1 MAPHLPPE
9 QVQYLF
15 TDLSDFFLARAE
27 ERFKTYPFMQYA
39 TLDIEKDPEMQGY
52 SLQSADVIIA
62 ANALHAT
69 RDLNSTLDNVRK
81 LLAPGGFLILLE
93 GTRYLSWLDV
103 TTSFIEGWG
112 RFEDEFRKD
121 NPLLHALVWQEALQ
135 KNGFTKVASFPED
148 HELSSLLVHNIILA
162 QVEATD
168 LSLQDVDSPPML
180 SQHSSGEMEPAGAAS
195 KFMQL
200 LIEALPTERHE
211 LLVNYVRDHV
221 TKILRLP
228 PSYPLAQQDRLMD
241 VGLDSLM
248 AVELRS
254 RLGKG
259 LEVERPLS
267 ATLVFDHP
275 TIQAIAEYLDRQL
288 FDKTEPTVSV
298 QAIALPKPEPTS
310 TANEIADLSDEEVE
324 KLLLKKLGNLG

>member
-1 MAPHLPPE
+1 
-9 QVQYLF
+9 
-15 TDLSDFFLARAE
+15 
-27 ERFKTYPFMQYA
+27 MQYR
-39 TLDIEKDPEMQGY
+39 TLDIEKDPEIQGY
-52 SLQSADVIIA
+52 TLHSADVIIA

-69 RDLNSTLDNVRK
+69 RDLNSTLAHVRK

-103 TTSFIEGWG
+103 TTSLIEGWG
-112 RFEDEFRKD
+112 RFEDEFREE
-121 NPLLHALVWQEALQ
+121 NPLLHASAWQQALQ
-135 KNGFTKVASFPED
+135 KNGFTKVANFPED
-148 HELSSLLVHNIILA
+148 PDLSSLLVHNIILA
-162 QVEATD
+162 QAEATS
-168 LSLQDVDSPPML
+168 LSLEDADEPPMR
-180 SQHSSGEMEPAGAAS
+180 SQPSIGEMEPASAS
-195 KFMQL
+195 NKFMQL
-200 LIEALPTERHE
+200 LAEALPADRRE

-221 TKILRLP
+221 AKILRLP

-275 TIQAIAEYLDRQL
+275 TIQAIAEYLDREL
-288 FDKTEPTVSV
+288 FDKTELMVTVQS
-298 QAIALPKPEPTS
+298 IEFPKPDTTS

-324 KLLLKKLGNLG
+324 KLLLKKLGNMG